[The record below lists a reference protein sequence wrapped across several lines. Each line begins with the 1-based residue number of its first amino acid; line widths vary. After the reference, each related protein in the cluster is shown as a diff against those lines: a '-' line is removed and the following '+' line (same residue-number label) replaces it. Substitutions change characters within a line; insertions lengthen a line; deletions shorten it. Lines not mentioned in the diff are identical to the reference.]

1 MNTPK
6 FQMRKMQR
14 EMVKERDYRDSL
26 ERELACKVALIAQK
40 GGRRPQPAAHT
51 HTHQVP
57 VVLTTLYS
65 CGGGGGG
72 AETHINQLQY
82 RLEKLQEEQTA
93 GEQLIREEISGLE
106 TKNKT

>member
-51 HTHQVP
+51 HTHTHQVP
-57 VVLTTLYS
+57 VVLTTLCS
-65 CGGGGGG
+65 CGGG
-72 AETHINQLQY
+72 AETHVNQLQY

-106 TKNKT
+106 TRNKT

>member
-40 GGRRPQPAAHT
+40 GGRRPQPTAHT
-51 HTHQVP
+51 HTHQVA
-57 VVLTTLYS
+57 VVLTTLCS
-65 CGGGGGG
+65 CGGGG

-106 TKNKT
+106 TRNKT